1 MITIVNFKFFLITY
15 DSLNLVI
22 VMKIKAND
30 YKANEVMK
38 IIREWNT
45 LSQQKFAKEV
55 GRSRNSINNIENDRN
70 RIFLNDFLD
79 ICDKFDIVVTLEKK
93 K

>member
-1 MITIVNFKFFLITY
+1 
-15 DSLNLVI
+15 
-22 VMKIKAND
+22 MKLKAND

-38 IIREWNT
+38 IIREWTT
-45 LSQQKFAKEV
+45 LSQEKFAKEV

-93 K
+93 KIDNKPKY

>member
-1 MITIVNFKFFLITY
+1 
-15 DSLNLVI
+15 
-22 VMKIKAND
+22 MKIKADD

-38 IIREWNT
+38 IIREWTT

-70 RIFLNDFLD
+70 RIFLNDFRYM
-79 ICDKFDIVVTLEKK
+79 
-93 K
+93 

>member
-1 MITIVNFKFFLITY
+1 
-15 DSLNLVI
+15 
-22 VMKIKAND
+22 MKIQAND

-38 IIREWNT
+38 IIREWTT

>member
-1 MITIVNFKFFLITY
+1 MIV
-15 DSLNLVI
+15 LNGWLK
-22 VMKIKAND
+22 MKIKAND

-38 IIREWNT
+38 IIREWTT
-45 LSQQKFAKEV
+45 LSQEKFAKEV
-55 GRSRNSINNIENDRN
+55 GRSRNSINNIENNRN

-79 ICDKFDIVVTLEKK
+79 ICDKFDVVVTLEKK

>member
-1 MITIVNFKFFLITY
+1 MITY

-22 VMKIKAND
+22 KMKIKAND
-30 YKANEVMK
+30 YKAKEVMK
-38 IIREWNT
+38 IIREWTT
-45 LSQQKFAKEV
+45 LSQQKFAKEI

-70 RIFLNDFLD
+70 RIFLNDFLA

>member
-1 MITIVNFKFFLITY
+1 MITY

-22 VMKIKAND
+22 VMKIQAND

-38 IIREWNT
+38 IIREWTT

>member
-22 VMKIKAND
+22 VMKIQAND

-38 IIREWNT
+38 IIREWTT
-45 LSQQKFAKEV
+45 LSQQKFAKEA

>member
-22 VMKIKAND
+22 VMKI
-30 YKANEVMK
+30 
-38 IIREWNT
+38 IREWTT

>member
-1 MITIVNFKFFLITY
+1 LITIVNFKFFLITY

-22 VMKIKAND
+22 VMKIQAND

-38 IIREWNT
+38 IIREWTT

>member
-22 VMKIKAND
+22 VMKIQAND

-38 IIREWNT
+38 IIREWTT

>member
-1 MITIVNFKFFLITY
+1 MITY

-30 YKANEVMK
+30 YKANEVRK
-38 IIREWNT
+38 IIREWTT

>member
-1 MITIVNFKFFLITY
+1 
-15 DSLNLVI
+15 
-22 VMKIKAND
+22 
-30 YKANEVMK
+30 MK
-38 IIREWNT
+38 IIREWTT